1 MAISKIFILSWLRS
15 NPSLIHRFVVGPS
28 SLISAHN
35 VFIPQDRWTSPPRE
49 ASFASGRNT
58 QARHVSMDFD
68 NRLIWI
74 FVRRSLTIESRLSDY
89 FKSFSRWIWSFKS
102 LYLRKT
108 FFVSFGNA
116 VDISD
121 FHCLL
126 WFDVPM
132 WLVAIWMWMILDV
145 PSDIKAATMIHLGS
159 GAIWL
164 SIDIA
169 LTSISL
175 TAIRLKGLPASNS
188 VW

>member
-1 MAISKIFILSWLRS
+1 MTSLQSLAHSDLLLDHLHSFQRIMFLFHKIDVRLLLVT
-15 NPSLIHRFVVGPS
+15 PVLLVGE
-28 SLISAHN
+28 I
-35 VFIPQDRWTSPPRE
+35 D
-49 ASFASGRNT
+49 
-58 QARHVSMDFD
+58 QARHMPMDFD

-74 FVRRSLTIESRLSDY
+74 FVLRSLTIESRLSDY
-89 FKSFSRWIWSFKS
+89 FKSLSRWIWSFKS

-132 WLVAIWMWMILDV
+132 WLVAIWMCMILDV
-145 PSDIKAATMIHLGS
+145 PSDIKPATMVHLGS
-159 GAIWL
+159 GSIRL